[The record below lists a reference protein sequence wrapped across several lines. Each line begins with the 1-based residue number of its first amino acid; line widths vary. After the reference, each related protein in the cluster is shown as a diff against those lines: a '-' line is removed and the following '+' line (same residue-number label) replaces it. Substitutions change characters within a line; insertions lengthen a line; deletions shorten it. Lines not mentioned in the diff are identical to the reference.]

1 MTAIET
7 EYNGILFRSRLEAR
21 WAIFFDACNLNWI
34 YEPECF
40 ILSNTQKYTPD
51 FYIKDFDLYI
61 EVKPNFDWLENKYHF
76 DRYKLFGYE
85 KGLLVLSSSYPDL
98 QTNALFEKNNNL
110 KLYQGFL
117 NVVFVPNHKYSPLFY
132 TGCEIGS
139 YENLFLEDFEKEI
152 NLVKQ
157 YRFYK

>member
-1 MTAIET
+1 MIAIET
-7 EYNGILFRSRLEAR
+7 EYNGVLFRSRLEAR

-76 DRYKLFGYE
+76 NRYKLFGNI

-98 QTNALFEKNNNL
+98 QTNAFFEKNNSVGWFL
-110 KLYQGFL
+110 KG
-117 NVVFVPNHKYSPLFY
+117 SPITNF
-132 TGCEIGS
+132 T
-139 YENLFLEDFEKEI
+139 
-152 NLVKQ
+152 NLVPSFITNWKQ
-157 YRFYK
+157 NESHQRNNGKSEVGKSMVFD

>member
-1 MTAIET
+1 MIAIET
-7 EYNGILFRSRLEAR
+7 EYNGVLFRSRLEAR

-76 DRYKLFGYE
+76 NRYKLFGNI

-98 QTNALFEKNNNL
+98 QTNAFFEKNNNE
-110 KLYQGFL
+110 GFI

-132 TGCEIGS
+132 TGYEIGG
-139 YENLFLEDFEKEI
+139 YEDLFLGDFENEI
-152 NLVKQ
+152 NIVKQ
-157 YRFYK
+157 HRFYK